1 MPADDDAPEIRLDR
15 VDLTLGNTRF
25 HLDCA
30 IPSGAI
36 TAVAGPSGAGKST
49 LLNLVA
55 GFEVP
60 NSGRVL
66 FNGQDLTSR
75 HPSERP
81 VSLIFQNN
89 NLFGH
94 LDVFT
99 NVALGIN
106 PSLRRLTVGERQ
118 AVVSALDRVGLGGM
132 ERRLPPTL
140 SGGEQQR
147 VAFARALVRQ
157 KPVLLMDEPFA
168 ALDPGLRQTM
178 ASLLSELHRETKST
192 IILVTHDREELRR
205 LATHVIFM
213 EGGNVLVNAPVED
226 FLRRRDIPAVV
237 QFLAS

>member
-25 HLDCA
+25 LLDCD
-30 IPSGAI
+30 IPPGAI

-60 NSGRVL
+60 DSGRVL

-132 ERRLPPTL
+132 ERRLPSTL

-147 VAFARALVRQ
+147 VAFARALVRE

-205 LATHVIFM
+205 LASHVIFM